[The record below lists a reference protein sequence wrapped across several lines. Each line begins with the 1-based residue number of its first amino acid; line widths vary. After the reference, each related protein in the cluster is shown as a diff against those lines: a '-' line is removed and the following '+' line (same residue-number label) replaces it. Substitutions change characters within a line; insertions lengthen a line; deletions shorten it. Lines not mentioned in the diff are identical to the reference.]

1 MLNNKL
7 NVLKFTYV
15 DLFSGIG
22 GFRYGIELFQKS
34 YPEYTFNCIKSVVM
48 NLFLNSIIV
57 IRVKKLGLI
66 MMTFLYFEKDRVYQ
80 ELKIQYF
87 NDAGQYEMA
96 LEMYKEINPKAVEQI
111 ELIKATQTE

>member
-1 MLNNKL
+1 MTRET
-7 NVLKFTYV
+7 KFRAG
-15 DLFSGIG
+15 L
-22 GFRYGIELFQKS
+22 
-34 YPEYTFNCIKSVVM
+34 VM
-48 NLFLNSIIV
+48 SL
-57 IRVKKLGLI
+57 LGLI

-87 NDAGQYEMA
+87 NDAGKYEMA